1 VGGRRSSAEADT
13 PEMKRKKIKRETI
26 WGYFV
31 EEEIGTKFVF
41 TIHLNGSQKI
51 IGGLVQNINKADESQ
66 DNFAGVSE
74 KVPEFGPP
82 QAGPTRLGIK

>member
-1 VGGRRSSAEADT
+1 
-13 PEMKRKKIKRETI
+13 M
-26 WGYFV
+26 

-41 TIHLNGSQKI
+41 TIHLNGSQKVA
-51 IGGLVQNINKADESQ
+51 GERVQNINRADESQ
-66 DNFAGVSE
+66 EIFAGVSE